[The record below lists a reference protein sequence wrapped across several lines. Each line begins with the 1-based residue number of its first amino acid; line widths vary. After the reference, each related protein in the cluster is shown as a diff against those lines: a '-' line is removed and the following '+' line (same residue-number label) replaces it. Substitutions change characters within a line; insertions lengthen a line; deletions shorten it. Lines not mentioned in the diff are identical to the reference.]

1 LLESFVFFF
10 GRLFENPLYM
20 RSELRLA
27 PPISRRQLGAVG
39 VTEVGTFEE
48 RHGGGRIIARIAAGR
63 QVETWLRTAGVLL
76 DESAG
81 HARV

>member
-10 GRLFENPLYM
+10 GRLFENPLHM
-20 RSELRLA
+20 RFEFRLA
-27 PPISRRQLGAVG
+27 PPIPRRQLGAVG
-39 VTEVGTFEE
+39 VTDVGTFQE
-48 RHGGGRIIARIAAGR
+48 RQGGGRVIARIAAGR
-63 QVETWLRTAGVLL
+63 QVETSLRTAGVFL